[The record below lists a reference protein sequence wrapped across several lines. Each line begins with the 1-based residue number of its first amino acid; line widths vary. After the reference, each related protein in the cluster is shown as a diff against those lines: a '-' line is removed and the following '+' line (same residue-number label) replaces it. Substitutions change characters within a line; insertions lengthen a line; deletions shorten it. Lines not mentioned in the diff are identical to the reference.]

1 MPPTNGRIIAACRPD
16 LDIRVRLWSR
26 IETDTLDMGLSD
38 VWAGPCVRESV
49 GMSVV
54 ESCARCT
61 VVIVH
66 EGGISENPYPVTRSG
81 HDCGTMDQEQDM
93 LSLLLACRCIP
104 AVTCHFGSQ
113 LVRCDIIA

>member
-1 MPPTNGRIIAACRPD
+1 MPPTNGRIMAACKPD

-38 VWAGPCVRESV
+38 VWAGMRCRESV
-49 GMSVV
+49 GLSVV

-66 EGGISENPYPVTRSG
+66 EGGISENPYRVTRSG
-81 HDCGTMDQEQDM
+81 HDCGLMDQEQYM
-93 LSLLLACRCIP
+93 LSLLACRCIP

-113 LVRCDIIA
+113 LVRCDSIA